1 MKTQSAVPQTTFDVD
16 RRRNLPIH
24 RQAYEWLR
32 ASITGGGFEPGS
44 QLPATRALATELGI
58 SRTTVVRAYEQLLAE
73 GYATGRVGSGTFVS
87 EVLPDFYL
95 QAARHKRRTIVAAR
109 ARTFSRRG
117 LMMAESKVTFQP
129 SSGPIRA
136 FRPGPPAIDAFPWEL
151 WLRLSTKVQRRAQR
165 VVLGYPYTGGHGR
178 LRAAIAAYL
187 KVARD
192 VRCEPEQVLI
202 VPSAQLGL
210 DFLCRIL
217 LDPGEEAWI
226 EDPGFLGARNA
237 LRNAGAQLVPVPV
250 DSKGMDVET
259 GIRRAPSARLVYV
272 TPSHQYPLGVT
283 MSYPRRQALLQ
294 WARSAG
300 AWVIEDDYDSEFRYV
315 GQPLASL
322 HGLDDGNR
330 VIYLGTLSKVLFP
343 ALRLA
348 YIIVP
353 KRLTEPITAAME
365 VAGVDPS
372 TLLQLILT
380 EFIEDGHF
388 VRHLRRMRQLYNDR
402 QAVLLESASRELS
415 GVLEMQRQDSGMRL
429 VGWLPAQDDDSGAS
443 RLAERAGIEAPPL
456 SAYCIEA
463 KTPPALL
470 LGYAAIPPREIRT
483 AVRRLRGALSHRRR

>member
-32 ASITGGGFEPGS
+32 GSITGERFEAGS
-44 QLPATRALATELGI
+44 QLPATRALARELGV
-58 SRTTVVRAYEQLLAE
+58 SRATVVRAYEQLIAE
-73 GYATGRVGSGTFVS
+73 GYATGKVGSGTFVS

-95 QAARHKRRTIVAAR
+95 QTGRNKRRIVAA
-109 ARTFSRRG
+109 ARTRAFSQRG
-117 LMMAESKVTFQP
+117 LMMAESKVTFQS

-151 WLRLSTKVQRRAQR
+151 WLRLSSKAQRRAHR
-165 VVLGYPYTGGHGR
+165 SVLGYPYPGGYAP

-202 VPSAQLGL
+202 VPCGQLGL

-226 EDPGFLGARNA
+226 EDPAFLGARSA

-259 GIRRAPSARLVYV
+259 GIRRAPAARLVYV

-315 GQPLASL
+315 GQPLRSL

-330 VIYLGTLSKVLFP
+330 VIYLGTFSKVMFP

-353 KRLTEPITAAME
+353 EKLADPVAAAMD
-365 VAGVDPS
+365 VAGADAP
-372 TLLQLILT
+372 TLSQLVLT

-388 VRHLRRMRQLYNDR
+388 VRHIRRMRQLYNER
-402 QAVLLESASRELS
+402 QAVLVESATRELD
-415 GVLEMQRQDSGMRL
+415 GVLEVQRQDSGMGL
-429 VGWLPAQDDDSGAS
+429 VGWLPAQDDDAGAS
-443 RLAERAGIEAPPL
+443 RLAAQAGIEAPPL
-456 SAYCIEA
+456 SAYCIA
-463 KTPPALL
+463 VKTPPALV

-483 AVRRLRGALSHRRR
+483 AVRRLGAALSQRRR

>member
-1 MKTQSAVPQTTFDVD
+1 M
-16 RRRNLPIH
+16 
-24 RQAYEWLR
+24 
-32 ASITGGGFEPGS
+32 
-44 QLPATRALATELGI
+44 
-58 SRTTVVRAYEQLLAE
+58 
-73 GYATGRVGSGTFVS
+73 
-87 EVLPDFYL
+87 
-95 QAARHKRRTIVAAR
+95 
-109 ARTFSRRG
+109 
-117 LMMAESKVTFQP
+117 
-129 SSGPIRA
+129 SS
-136 FRPGPPAIDAFPWEL
+136 
-151 WLRLSTKVQRRAQR
+151 KVQRRAHHG
-165 VVLGYPYTGGHGR
+165 VLGYPYPGGYAR

-217 LDPGEEAWI
+217 LDPGDAAWI

-259 GIRRAPSARLVYV
+259 GIRHAPQARLVYV

-294 WARSAG
+294 WARSTG

-330 VIYLGTLSKVLFP
+330 VIYLGTFSKVLFP
-343 ALRLA
+343 ALRLG
-348 YIIVP
+348 YIVVP
-353 KRLTEPITAAME
+353 KKLTEPVTAAMD
-365 VAGVDPS
+365 VVGADAP
-372 TLLQLILT
+372 TLSQLVLT
-380 EFIEDGHF
+380 EFVEDGHF
-388 VRHLRRMRQLYNDR
+388 VRHIRRMRQLYSER
-402 QAVLLESASRELS
+402 QAVLLESASREL
-415 GVLEMQRQDSGMRL
+415 GGMLEMQRQDSGMRL
-429 VGWLPAQDDDSGAS
+429 AAWLPAQADDSVAS
-443 RLAERAGIEAPPL
+443 RLAAQAGIEAPPL

-463 KTPPALL
+463 QVPPALL

-483 AVRRLRGALSHRRR
+483 AVRALRVALSPRRR